1 MNDAAPSPGTV
12 PGRRRTR
19 RRRRRPGQFR
29 YKPLHQ
35 AIQEVLN
42 AHNDRHAWRNKA
54 VSYQTR
60 EDRAKRIHRFYARL
74 VALGFPIERPDQIDG
89 KHVEAVVR
97 AMAEEGLSVAYI
109 DSTLADMRTFC
120 RWINRRGVVRT
131 TPYYHRLFDLPKRSI
146 LAKTD
151 RTWSGNGVDIEAVI
165 ARVTA
170 CDSWCGLAL
179 ELQFAF
185 ALRVK
190 ESLMFHP
197 DDPHNSLELLIERGT
212 KGGRP
217 RHFPFTLERQQEI
230 LEKAKR
236 MVAEKRK
243 THPDSDHT
251 GPPGRSLKQAYQ
263 HFYYVLG
270 RCGITKKMLKVTAHG
285 LRHEYANQ
293 AYQRRTGIASPIR
306 GGPAIDREI
315 DKAARL
321 GVAKHLGHGRQQIA
335 GAYLGGVRRSPRAGN
350 GAPDAIPGESDDTPP
365 GE

>member
-1 MNDAAPSPGTV
+1 MKDAAPSPGTV
-12 PGRRRTR
+12 TGRRRTR
-19 RRRRRPGQFR
+19 RRRRRPGQFC

-60 EDRAKRIHRFYARL
+60 EDRAKRIHRFYARA

-89 KHVEAVVR
+89 KHVEAVIR

-109 DSTLADMRTFC
+109 DSTLSDIRTFC
-120 RWINRRGVVRT
+120 RWIGRDGVVRT
-131 TPYYHRLFDLPKRSI
+131 NWRYHQIFDLPKRSI
-146 LAKTD
+146 VAKSD

-170 CDSWCGLAL
+170 YDPWCGLAL

-197 DDPHNSLELLIERGT
+197 DDPHNSLGLLIERGT

-217 RHFPFTLERQQEI
+217 RDFPFTVERQREI

-243 THPDSDHT
+243 THPDSHHA
-251 GPPGRSLKQAYQ
+251 GPPGRTLKQAYS

-270 RCGITKKMLKVTAHG
+270 RCGITKKMLNVSAHG

-293 AYQRRTGIASPIR
+293 AYQRQTGIPSPIR

-315 DKAARL
+315 DRRARL
-321 GVAKHLGHGRQQIA
+321 GVATHLGHGRRQIS
-335 GAYLGGVRRSPRAGN
+335 GAYLGGVLRSPRVLD
-350 GAPDAIPGESDDTPP
+350 GAPDPVPDEPDDTLPGE
-365 GE
+365 